1 MKQAVYVKP
10 LTVSFP
16 REIYSAIKE
25 LSDQRFVSM
34 AQVVREIIEKAF
46 SEGDN
51 AERFNQAEAEIK
63 SLRRDE
69 Q

>member
-1 MKQAVYVKP
+1 
-10 LTVSFP
+10 
-16 REIYSAIKE
+16 
-25 LSDQRFVSM
+25 M